1 MKVRAAAVTVLAAT
15 GLMFGAGLA
24 AATPTTTPPPSQGD
38 SLSVILTALLGLLGT
53 GSSTGGGA
61 DSGIG

>member
-24 AATPTTTPPPSQGD
+24 SATPSTPPPSQGD
-38 SLSVILTALLGLLGT
+38 SLTVLLTTLLGLLGT